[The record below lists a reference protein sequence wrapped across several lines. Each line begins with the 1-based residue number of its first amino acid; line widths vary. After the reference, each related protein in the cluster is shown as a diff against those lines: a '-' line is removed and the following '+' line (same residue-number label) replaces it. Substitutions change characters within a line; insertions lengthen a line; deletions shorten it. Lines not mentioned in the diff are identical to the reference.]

1 MGDASGRLQ
10 AQGSQDEARQRP
22 PFCGRAFRLLPWV
35 PLAAGLTSSYGPV
48 ALNYGFALYFLNYKH
63 GFVKRGAVG
72 ELFAAVPH
80 FSRAGLLAIEFVF
93 LLLAFAITYIVL
105 RRLFFG
111 SYEDRVLAAV
121 LFAAPALLPHIG
133 FLFAQPDVTLY
144 ILLLLAIA
152 AFIRL
157 PPISAALLSTLIACV
172 ALLVHEACS
181 LAFYPLLAAILLD
194 LCRSKRL
201 SWWLGVLQVAVVFAA
216 FVAIMHFGSLKVSAD
231 TIVSDAAHRTS
242 VPLQRQ
248 VFDVMAS
255 SLAEQLALVR
265 RFYSY
270 RDMQILY
277 SFTALLSVPY
287 FALLA
292 RLLRCTARAR
302 GDRALDLPLRYAL
315 FLLPLAL
322 CALGHDV
329 SRWIAACGI
338 DATLFLCYLALTD
351 GRSRDALRAW
361 ATGPIPF
368 LWLAWFLVTGPYGA
382 TGIRMAEQM
391 SVLWNGP

>member
-1 MGDASGRLQ
+1 MGDASRPLQ
-10 AQGSQDEARQRP
+10 AQSSQDDLRQRP
-22 PFCGRAFRLLPWV
+22 PFSARTFSLLPWL
-35 PLAAGLTSSYGPV
+35 PLAAGLASSYGPV

-72 ELFAAVPH
+72 ELLAAVPH
-80 FSRAGLLAIEFVF
+80 FTRAGLLAIEFSF
-93 LLLAFAITYIVL
+93 ILLAFAMTYIVL

-111 SYEDRVLAAV
+111 SYEDRVLAVA

-157 PPISAALLSTLIACV
+157 PPIAAALLSTLIACV
-172 ALLVHEACS
+172 ALLVHEAFS

-194 LCRSKRL
+194 LCRRKRL

-216 FVAIMHFGSLKVSAD
+216 FVAIIHFGELKVSAD
-231 TIVSDAAHRTS
+231 RIISDAARRSS
-242 VPLQRQ
+242 VPIQRQ

-277 SFTALLSVPY
+277 SVTALFSVPY

-292 RLLRCTARAR
+292 QLLRCTARAR
-302 GDRALDLPLRYAL
+302 ADRAVDLTLRYIL

-329 SRWIAACGI
+329 SRWIAACAI
-338 DATLFLCYLALTD
+338 DATLFLGYLALTD
-351 GRSRDALRAW
+351 TRARETLRDW
-361 ATGPIPF
+361 ATGPRPF
-368 LWLAWFLVTGPYGA
+368 LWLAWFLITGPYGA
-382 TGIRMAEQM
+382 TGIRIAEQM